1 MKKQLVYN
9 VVYERNGKIEKHN
22 IFNNERLVADLR
34 ELREE
39 YRKAY
44 AELIESNYI
53 VGPAFV
59 DEAAIDVFKENYKET
74 IFKEKLHRTLKYY
87 YWARA
92 EYEIILTDW
101 PTMITKR
108 DAEVVL
114 AEFEDHECYR
124 ATINLPI
131 SLKVDVYDQIAL
143 NFDLFADYVWDN
155 LDQL

>member
-22 IFNNERLVADLR
+22 IFNNERLVKDLC

-59 DEAAIDVFKENYKET
+59 DEAAIDAFNESYKET

-87 YWARA
+87 YWSRA

-101 PTMITKR
+101 PTAVTR
-108 DAEVVL
+108 DVIEKAME
-114 AEFEDHECYR
+114 EFKEKDVYR
-124 ATINLPI
+124 TCIDLPV